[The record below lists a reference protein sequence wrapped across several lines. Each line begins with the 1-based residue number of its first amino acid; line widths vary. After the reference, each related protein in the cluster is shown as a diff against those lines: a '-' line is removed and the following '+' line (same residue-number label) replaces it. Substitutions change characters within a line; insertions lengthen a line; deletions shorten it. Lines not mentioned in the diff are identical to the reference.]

1 MNEIAKTM
9 SGATERSLDK
19 RTSFIQYKQ
28 LQNVTLEWKNLTYQ
42 LWVGKGKNKYLKTI
56 LNGVSGAVPSGRLV
70 AVMAPTGGGKTS
82 LINALAG
89 RAAKGGIL
97 SGEIIVNGAPRDRNF
112 RGISAYVMQD
122 DLLFANLTVRETLE
136 FAAKMR
142 LPREV
147 SDTTKK
153 ALMEEIIREL
163 GLTKAENTFI
173 GNEFKRGVSG
183 GERKRTNIAIGKL
196 QLFYLVCLSAPLSS
210 SRSFPPLSTSI
221 N

>member
-1 MNEIAKTM
+1 
-9 SGATERSLDK
+9 
-19 RTSFIQYKQ
+19 
-28 LQNVTLEWKNLTYQ
+28 
-42 LWVGKGKNKYLKTI
+42 
-56 LNGVSGAVPSGRLV
+56 
-70 AVMAPTGGGKTS
+70 MAPTGGGKTS

-89 RAAKGGIL
+89 RAAKGGTL
-97 SGEIIVNGAPRDRNF
+97 SGEILVNGAPRDRNF

-147 SDTTKK
+147 SDDTKK

-196 QLFYLVCLSAPLSS
+196 YIIIILFSPSS
-210 SRSFPPLSTSI
+210 PLSTQTTNQPTTTYYKLQSY
-221 N
+221 